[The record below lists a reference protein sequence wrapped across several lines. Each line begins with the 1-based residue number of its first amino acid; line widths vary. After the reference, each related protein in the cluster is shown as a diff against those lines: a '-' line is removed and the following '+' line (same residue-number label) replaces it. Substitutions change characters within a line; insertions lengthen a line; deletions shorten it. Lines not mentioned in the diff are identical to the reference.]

1 MIDAW
6 AANSIAWVIAMSAFG
21 AFVWWVLNLR
31 DKVRYY
37 LAPVD
42 EASQQMAA
50 YYSKEAP
57 EETAKR
63 WKEMSNEEL
72 AREIR
77 TIRQF
82 NIWAKDIAAA
92 IEGLK
97 ASVPFLN
104 CRR

>member
-6 AANSIAWVIAMSAFG
+6 TLNSIAWVVAAIAFLL
-21 AFVWWVLNLR
+21 FVWWVLNLR

-37 LAPVD
+37 LKPV
-42 EASQQMAA
+42 EQASQQMAA
-50 YYSKEAP
+50 YYSQEDPA
-57 EETAKR
+57 ETAKR

-82 NIWAKDIAAA
+82 NVWAKDIAVSL
-92 IEGLK
+92 EGLK